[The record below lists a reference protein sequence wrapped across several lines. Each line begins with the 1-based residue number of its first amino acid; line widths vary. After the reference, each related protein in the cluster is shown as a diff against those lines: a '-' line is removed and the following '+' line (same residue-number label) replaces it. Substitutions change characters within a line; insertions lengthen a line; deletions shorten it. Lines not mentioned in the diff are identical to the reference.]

1 MSEFAKDKRFR
12 LAGKQIR
19 RGSHANLRLKISET
33 YTGDDLLLPLRV
45 IRAPKP
51 GPVVFITAAIHGDE
65 LNGTGIV
72 HSLLFNPPF
81 KLDRGTLILTP
92 VTNIFG
98 FESHERYLPDR
109 RDLNRSFPGSAGGS
123 LAARY
128 AHNLMREIVA
138 KSDYGIDLHSAAF
151 QRTNYPNI
159 RADMSNPAVRG
170 MARAFGC
177 SLIVDGKGPVGSLR
191 REACRAGCPTIILEA
206 GEPWKVE
213 PGVLAIGVAGVTNV
227 LIHLGMVQGE
237 PTRPPYQTL
246 VRRTTWVRARMG
258 GMLKFHVSA
267 GDFLEKDQPLA
278 TSYGILGDKTD
289 VVHAP
294 FEGIVL
300 GMTTMPAVKPGEP
313 ICHVALPQAKM
324 RSLRKSEQNAHPGL
338 HSQVQEDL
346 ATSFDIVDYA

>member
-1 MSEFAKDKRFR
+1 MTEFTKDKRFR
-12 LAGKQIR
+12 IGGKTVR
-19 RGSHANLRLKISET
+19 RGTHVDLRLKISET
-33 YTGDDLLLPLRV
+33 YTGDDLVMPLRV

-81 KLDRGTLILTP
+81 QLERGTLVLVP

-128 AHNLMREIVA
+128 ADNLMKEIVA
-138 KSDYGIDLHSAAF
+138 RSDYGIDLHSAAF

-159 RADMSNPAVRG
+159 RADMALPEVRQ

-213 PGVLAIGVAGVTNV
+213 PGVLAIGVAGITNV
-227 LIHLGMVQGE
+227 LINLGMVEGT

-246 VRRTTWVRARMG
+246 VRRTSWVRATMG

-267 GDFLEKDQPLA
+267 GDFLEKNQPLA

-313 ICHVALPQAKM
+313 ICHLALPQARM
-324 RSLRKSEQNAHPGL
+324 SSLRRSQEGARPGL

-346 ATSFDIVDYA
+346 ATNFDIVDFS